1 MRTLLLMRH
10 AKSGWDDSGLRDHD
24 RPLNARGESAAPRM
38 GRLLAELGRVP
49 DRVLSSTAVRA
60 RRSAELLVEAAGI
73 AVTKLHLLED
83 LYLAPPSV
91 ILEAVARRGGDA
103 DTLLVVGHNPGI
115 EELVA
120 SLARHPE
127 ACPTATIAAFRL
139 GIDGWE
145 EAMLDMEAEELGIWR
160 PKELEP

>member
-49 DRVLSSTAVRA
+49 DRVLCSTAVRA

-73 AVTKLHLLED
+73 AIARLHLLED

-103 DTLLVVGHNPGI
+103 ATLLVVGHNPGI

-139 GIDGWE
+139 GIDEWQ